1 MDALLAASSQAGTCH
16 CSYSIVFRLFHASS
30 SLILLHRRFLLIRKV
45 LKQTLGKLNETSG
58 VDIGE
63 SDLKRKT
70 EWIQAC
76 F

>member
-1 MDALLAASSQAGTCH
+1 M
-16 CSYSIVFRLFHASS
+16 
-30 SLILLHRRFLLIRKV
+30 LLHRRFLLNRKV